1 MVQGAFSELHAADAR
16 YHEDCRSSFMA
27 PRSVKSASG
36 IVEPSTVGYEALEL
50 TVSEIRSNPSRIW
63 NSLELHNMYLSHG
76 GVNRSRRTLIKNFLK
91 TLVQIC
97 WFFLVWMLLL

>member
-36 IVEPSTVGYEALEL
+36 IVEPSTVGYAALEL

-76 GVNRSRRTLIKNFLK
+76 GVNRSRRTLIKKLSQNFGPDL
-91 TLVQIC
+91 LV
-97 WFFLVWMLLL
+97 LSGVGVAS